1 MRYSQVHI
9 DAVRYVLPQ
18 ERVATRTLEDRLRPL
33 YRKLGIPNGQI
44 EAMTGIVERRFWP
57 EGFSVSE
64 GAVQAAQAALQASA
78 APAEAIDVVVYG
90 GVCREHFEPATA
102 CHVAGKLGERGHR
115 IAPGAVVYDLG
126 NACLGMIHGMVE
138 VANRIEL
145 GQARAGLVVACESA
159 REIVDTMTRRML
171 EAGDLQTFK
180 MSAATLTGG
189 SAAAAVVLTGR
200 EFAPHGGRRQLL
212 GGAFQAAPEHH
223 DLCRWGLGA
232 DGSAFMSTDP
242 TAVLEHG
249 VALGRRTFAVMLAE
263 LGWQAGDVDAT
274 VCHQV
279 GSGHRHAVLPAL
291 GLAADRDF
299 VAYEHLGN
307 TGSVAL
313 PAALAMAD
321 DAGFVRAGQRVGL
334 LGIGSGLNCLMLGM
348 RW

>member
-1 MRYSQVHI
+1 MRYSNVHL
-9 DAVRYVLPQ
+9 DAVRYVLAP
-18 ERVATRTLEDRLRPL
+18 ERVTTRTLEERLRPL
-33 YRKLGIPNGQI
+33 YRKMRIPNGQI

-57 EGFSVSE
+57 PGFSVSE
-64 GAVQAAQAALQASA
+64 GGVQAALAALQASRV
-78 APAEAIDVVVYG
+78 PAEAIDVLVYG
-90 GVCREHFEPATA
+90 GVCREHYEPATA
-102 CHVAGKLGERGHR
+102 CHVAGALGERGHR

-126 NACLGMIHGMVE
+126 NACLGMLHGMVE
-138 VANRIEL
+138 VANRIQL
-145 GQARAGLVVACESA
+145 GQARAGMVVGCESA
-159 REIVDTMTRRML
+159 REIVDVMTRRML
-171 EAGDLQTFK
+171 AAGDIQTFK

-200 EFAPHGGRRQLL
+200 QFAPEGGRRQLL

-223 DLCRWGLGA
+223 NLCRWGLQA
-232 DGSAFMSTDP
+232 DGGAFMSTDP

-249 VALGRRTFAVMLAE
+249 VALGQRTFAAMLAE
-263 LGWQAGDVDAT
+263 LGWSAGDVEAT

-291 GLAADRDF
+291 GLSADRDF
-299 VAYEHLGN
+299 TAYQMMGN

-321 DAGFVRAGQRVGL
+321 EAGFVRPGQRIGL
-334 LGIGSGLNCLMLGM
+334 LGIGSGLNCLMLGL